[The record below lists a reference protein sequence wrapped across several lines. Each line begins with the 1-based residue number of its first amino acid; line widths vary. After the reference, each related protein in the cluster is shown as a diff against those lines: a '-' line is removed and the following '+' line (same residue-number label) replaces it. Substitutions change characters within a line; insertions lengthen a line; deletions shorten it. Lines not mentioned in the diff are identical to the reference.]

1 MLKRVMWCV
10 AVVVSLGLLLGSS
23 WSLSAAPRQDSR
35 SVHVAVVNNDGSP
48 VADMTAADFEV
59 KEGGRAVTLTNATM
73 TTVPLRMALIVAD
86 GGTGNFQ
93 QAMVTLIKPLIALG
107 EFKLVS
113 VVMQPETIVDYSSDA
128 EQLVAG
134 IEKMGQRGSGQ
145 PSGAQLMEAIVE
157 NVQSVAQPGKR
168 PVIVVMRFGGAA
180 TSQIRQ
186 EDVRES
192 IRKAGIQLF
201 ALSPQGGGGGG
212 STMPMS
218 YGGGGGAMGQ
228 ARQDY
233 AASESTYRG
242 RNLESVLNDGSKQSG
257 GRHIYFSGQT
267 IIPEIEKLAQELQS
281 QYQLTYSLPAG
292 SKPSDRIQV
301 TSKRRNTK
309 VLAPERI
316 AN

>member
-1 MLKRVMWCV
+1 
-10 AVVVSLGLLLGSS
+10 
-23 WSLSAAPRQDSR
+23 
-35 SVHVAVVNNDGSP
+35 
-48 VADMTAADFEV
+48 
-59 KEGGRAVTLTNATM
+59 
-73 TTVPLRMALIVAD
+73 
-86 GGTGNFQ
+86 
-93 QAMVTLIKPLIALG
+93 MVTLIKPLIALG

-113 VVMQPETIVDYSSDA
+113 VVMQPETIVDYTSDA
-128 EQLVAG
+128 ERLVAG
-134 IEKMGQRGSGQ
+134 VEKMGQRASGQ

-157 NVQSVAQPGKR
+157 NLQTVAQPGKR

-186 EDVRES
+186 EDVRETM
-192 IRKAGIQLF
+192 RKSGTQLF

-212 STMPMS
+212 GGMPMN
-218 YGGGGGAMGQ
+218 YGGAGGAMGQ

-233 AASESTYRG
+233 AASESTYRS

-281 QYQLTYSLPAG
+281 QYQLSYTLPAG
-292 SKPSDRIQV
+292 TKPSDRLQV
-301 TSKRRNTK
+301 TSKRRGTK

>member
-1 MLKRVMWCV
+1 MFKRLMLSV
-10 AVVVSLGLLLGSS
+10 AGVVSLGLLLGHSG
-23 WSLSAAPRQDSR
+23 SLSAAPRQDSR
-35 SVHVAVVNNDGSP
+35 SVHVAVVNNDGTP
-48 VADMTAADFEV
+48 VPDMTAADFEV
-59 KEGGRAVTLTNATM
+59 KEGGKSVTLTSATI
-73 TTVPLRMALIVAD
+73 TDVPLRLALIVAD
-86 GGTGNFQ
+86 EGTGSFQ
-93 QAMVTLIKPLIALG
+93 QSMVTLIKPLIALG

-113 VVMQPETIVDYSSDA
+113 VVMQPETIVDYTSDA
-128 EQLVAG
+128 ERLVAG
-134 IEKMGQRGSGQ
+134 VEKMGQRASGQ

-157 NVQSVAQPGKR
+157 NLQTVAQPGKR

-186 EDVRES
+186 EDVRETM
-192 IRKAGIQLF
+192 RKSGTQLF

-212 STMPMS
+212 GGMPMN
-218 YGGGGGAMGQ
+218 YGGAGGAMGQ

-233 AASESTYRG
+233 AASESTYRS

-257 GRHIYFSGQT
+257 GRHIYFSAQT

-281 QYQLTYSLPAG
+281 QYQLSYTLPAG
-292 SKPSDRIQV
+292 TKPSDRLQV
-301 TSKRRNTK
+301 TSKRRGTK

>member
-1 MLKRVMWCV
+1 MFKRMMWCV
-10 AVVVSLGLLLGSS
+10 AGVLSLGLVLEHS
-23 WSLSAAPRQDSR
+23 WSLSAAPRQASR
-35 SVHVAVVNNDGSP
+35 TVHVAVVNDDGVP
-48 VADMTAADFEV
+48 VTDLTAADFEV
-59 KEGGRAVTLTNATM
+59 KEGGKATTLTSAAM
-73 TTVPLRMALIVAD
+73 TTAPLRMAVIVAD

-107 EFKLVS
+107 QFKLVS
-113 VVMQPETIVDYSSDA
+113 VLMQPETIVDYTSDA

-157 NVQSVAQPGKR
+157 NLQTVAQPGTR

-180 TSQIRQ
+180 TSQLRQ
-186 EDVRES
+186 EDARET
-192 IRKAGIQLF
+192 IRKSGIQLF
-201 ALSPQGGGGGG
+201 ALSPQGGGGSSG
-212 STMPMS
+212 MPMS
-218 YGGGGGAMGQ
+218 YGGAGGAMGQ

-233 AASESTYRG
+233 AASESSYRG

-257 GRHIYFSGQT
+257 GRHIYFSGPT
-267 IIPEIEKLAQELQS
+267 IIPEIEKLTQELQS
-281 QYQLTYSLPAG
+281 QYLLTYTLPAG
-292 SKPSDRIQV
+292 TKPSDRVQV
-301 TSKRRNTK
+301 TSKRRGTK